1 VQTDL
6 GNLGATLAGMTEAP
20 LTIKNSVDGLVA
32 LVGLAVSVLPLLE
45 LVVVLMFAVFCRS
58 TMSREEKHLAGS

>member
-1 VQTDL
+1 
-6 GNLGATLAGMTEAP
+6 MEAP

-45 LVVVLMFAVFCRS
+45 LVVVLMFAVFVD
-58 TMSREEKHLAGS
+58 